1 MFSPETL
8 VISIVCIVVMAM
20 FGYIVYMH
28 RRLSKLLLSSKGDN
42 LEKLLTEDRMRVVE
56 LFKEIQEVHGHMSI
70 LESKFK
76 NTVRAT
82 QIIRFNPFE
91 TQGSNQSFSTAF
103 LDESGNGLTITSL
116 YGRER
121 INLFA
126 KPITKYSSE
135 YELTEEEKQVIHKS
149 QESHGKN

>member
-8 VISIVCIVVMAM
+8 VISIVSAALVAM

-28 RRLSKLLLSSKGDN
+28 KRLSKLLLSSKGDN
-42 LEKLLTEDRMRVVE
+42 LEQLLGEDRARVIE
-56 LFKEIQEVHGHMSI
+56 ALKEIQDIHGDI
-70 LESKFK
+70 KTLESKFK

-82 QIIRFNPFE
+82 QIVRFNPFE

>member
-1 MFSPETL
+1 MFSSETL
-8 VISIVCIVVMAM
+8 VISILCVILIVL
-20 FGYIVYMH
+20 FGYTVYMH
-28 RRLSKLLLSSKGDN
+28 RRLQKLLLSSKGDS
-42 LEKLLTEDRMRVVE
+42 LEKLLGEDRERV
-56 LFKEIQEVHGHMSI
+56 LNIAKEIQGVQSHMQI
-70 LESKFK
+70 LDAKFK

-91 TQGSNQSFSTAF
+91 TQGSNQSFSAAF
-103 LDESGNGLTITSL
+103 LDESGDGLTITSL

-126 KPITKYSSE
+126 KPITKYTSE
-135 YELTEEEKQVIHKS
+135 YELTDEEKQVIQKS